1 MSSRKTRGKKKKLI
15 KKNNLSDAPVW
26 ASIRKYGMK
35 RSRTRRIR
43 VNKGKH
49 WRD

>member
-1 MSSRKTRGKKKKLI
+1 MPSRKTKGKKRKLI
-15 KKNNLSDAPVW
+15 KRGNISDAPIW

-49 WRD
+49 WRE